1 MNDHDDKLD
10 AIVAAHKAETH
21 EAPAHLKQQ
30 WHDAI
35 DQAAALERGR
45 SPKPRERWHPG
56 SFFWGMAVSAAIAV
70 GVAVGVFVS
79 DDATNVPVPYI
90 VEN

>member
-1 MNDHDDKLD
+1 MMNEQDDKLD
-10 AIVAAHKAETH
+10 ELVAAHKAETH

-30 WHDAI
+30 WHAAI

-45 SPKPRERWHPG
+45 ASKPEERWHPN

-70 GVAVGVFVS
+70 GVAVGVFEKS
-79 DDATNVPVPYI
+79 
-90 VEN
+90 